1 MSVPY
6 NTDYTPPI
14 PVLSIRLAAPG
25 EASQVEPLSAILDTG
40 SDGTLI
46 PSQYLE
52 RVEAIDLG
60 DAVLR
65 SVLGEAREVHLY
77 EVDMYI
83 DSLLLPSVVVV
94 GNDHDDEVLLGRN
107 ILNKL
112 ILLLDGQRNETELF
126 EQRPQWS

>member
-1 MSVPY
+1 MSVRY

-25 EASQVEPLSAILDTG
+25 EAPQVEPLSAILDTG

-83 DSLLLPSVVVV
+83 
-94 GNDHDDEVLLGRN
+94 RRY
-107 ILNKL
+107 KK
-112 ILLLDGQRNETELF
+112 
-126 EQRPQWS
+126 